1 MLYGDEEDRILVD
14 KYIMYPMLLT
24 IFNRDLRVIAA
35 SPFKLR
41 QPYITLVEK
50 VMNAISYEL
59 RDVKRE
65 MMKRKIKVA
74 DARPVDDITE
84 YQIFIRGYQEV
95 MRFPNV
101 HLRNKA
107 ELLMNHFLFGTL
119 LERRQL

>member
-1 MLYGDEEDRILVD
+1 MLYGDETDRILVD

-24 IFNRDLRVIAA
+24 IFNRDLKVIAVA
-35 SPFKLR
+35 PFKLK
-41 QPYITLVEK
+41 QPYVTLIEN

-59 RDVKRE
+59 RDVKKE
-65 MMKRKIKVA
+65 MMKRKIKVT
-74 DARPVDDITE
+74 DGKPVDDITE

-107 ELLMNHFLFGTL
+107 ELLMKHFLFDTL
-119 LERRQL
+119 IEHK

>member
-1 MLYGDEEDRILVD
+1 MLYGDERDRILVD

-24 IFNRDLRVIAA
+24 IFNRDLKVIAV

-41 QPYITLVEK
+41 QPYVTLIEN
-50 VMNAISYEL
+50 VMNAISFEL
-59 RDVKRE
+59 RDVKKE
-65 MMKRKIKVA
+65 MMARKIKVT
-74 DARPVDDITE
+74 DGRPVDDITE

-107 ELLMNHFLFGTL
+107 ELLMKHFLFGTMI
-119 LERRQL
+119 ERK